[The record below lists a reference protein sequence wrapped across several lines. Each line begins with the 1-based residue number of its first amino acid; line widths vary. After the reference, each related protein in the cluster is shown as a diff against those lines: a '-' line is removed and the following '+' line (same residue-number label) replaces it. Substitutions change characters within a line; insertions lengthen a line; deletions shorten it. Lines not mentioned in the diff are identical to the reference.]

1 MSGAVLNGYILGD
14 PVDFNSKVEGC
25 HGNELTEIAR
35 EEVVLRL
42 TEEVAVVEV
51 KGNRYY
57 LAVKVVGVGEFV
69 APVGLGV
76 RCDNIVVVSDSRNW

>member
-1 MSGAVLNGYILGD
+1 VSGAVLNGYVLGN
-14 PVDFNSKVEGC
+14 PVDFNGKVEGR

-35 EEVVLRL
+35 EEVIFRL

-57 LAVKVVGVGEFV
+57 LAVKVVGIGEFV
-69 APVGLGV
+69 APVGMGV
-76 RCDNIVVVSDSRNW
+76 ICDNIVDVSDSRCW